1 MPALKGQGTEE
12 QLQKWLPL
20 ATKMEIIGCY
30 AQTEL
35 GHGSNVQ
42 GLETTATFDPNADEF
57 IINSPSLTSYKVS
70 FLLIPMFVYIVTL
83 IITSPNIVID
93 VKHSSFCKTQHSYD
107 YDKPQ
112 YSQIENLVSNEPNFR
127 IFLKNISGVIPKC
140 AKGCR
145 EHGDNH

>member
-1 MPALKGQGTEE
+1 MSSLDKFLSPNPLLLSSSFDRDFFQGMFVPALKGQGTEE

-57 IINSPSLTSYKVS
+57 IIHSPSLTSYKVS
-70 FLLIPMFVYIVTL
+70 FLLIPMFVSVVTL
-83 IITSPNIVID
+83 IITSSNIVID
-93 VKHSSFCKTQHSYD
+93 VKHSSFCKKQLSYE
-107 YDKPQ
+107 Q
-112 YSQIENLVSNEPNFR
+112 
-127 IFLKNISGVIPKC
+127 
-140 AKGCR
+140 
-145 EHGDNH
+145 